1 MGFRKNHIAAA
12 GEFCVFLRIQRSH
25 VKFAF
30 GRFDRRTAGFRL
42 QRVDRHVF
50 LRFDFR
56 IACLSHERAC
66 VYAARCRFCGKRSRG
81 YFSHFHRTTA
91 CQRCVFLCIQRSH
104 IKFAFGCFDGCAAGF
119 CLQRADRRICLCSDR
134 RIACRSRERIRLHAA
149 AGRDSK
155 RACFCFVD
163 RGIAICIDGRVI
175 LRAEF
180 LDLEHA
186 VGGDLRLSFFRD
198 QGAVREGGSCGIGI
212 GEIAVGGILA
222 IFDRALI
229 RDAHR
234 PRFRSVRAG
243 RQLAAVCDGH
253 RSRFC
258 GIGAVFDGSFIRDTH
273 RPLRGVRAATHLARV
288 GDVCGSAAKVA
299 AGNGMILRGMDA
311 EGFPCLVVAVRNV
324 STAGDGEVFGFDVD
338 RLRCR
343 LSEEGDVGIAC
354 GLRRD
359 GARLFAAVFG
369 FCAGHFHAEGR
380 PIACAFDI
388 LGVCDGNILPFD
400 VRICGTGFVAARI
413 VSVFGEEAVFA
424 HIETNVSFRSID
436 GIDDEIAVALLEG
449 NAVFRSRSEDACAG
463 DGHIRN
469 FSSAGLDD
477 GLFRRADGDAI
488 DIAFGFETDF
498 AGCGEGA
505 SGIHGSCR
513 LQIDRA
519 LIRLCRQHTVGIGF
533 DGVDRADGDCVA
545 IDFEVT
551 AFRCRQ
557 SEQFLRGQFVQ
568 ISGREV
574 DLLSVL
580 LMSDAA
586 RILASLAAER
596 GQFDILPGNMRRFF
610 QCRLC
615 IGNAFFDAARA
626 EGDEQILCGLR
637 RTDEDA
643 CFFVFREV
651 GIVCKALFRERCL
664 PVDRL
669 FRIINGFT
677 VGIDAFLRPSADA
690 VFQRVIAC
698 LFVCDVLIDVGDAL
712 FLKRCFRAVVQCVL
726 AVLDVGC
733 QGLVFIVLAF
743 DFRFEEGLLLFD
755 GCVTA
760 FENGCIRPSEKLCLR
775 AFVRHITEVVVDEAA
790 VCRQGDI
797 AMLRG
802 DAVEIQV
809 STLVRDDNISVRAGF
824 ETVFLAAALLC
835 LDAEIVAVLAGD
847 GSGLCGKLDTAAFH
861 HRIRLLGQA
870 ALGGEGDGLRRFDR
884 ADRHIG
890 CRRIQIEVSIL
901 RTAGYLFGTG
911 QNRLVLTAHIIGG
924 FEIQRFRLQEAFRCR
939 CDGVP
944 LDGCCAAYIGNRPGD
959 RNIACPAVLVDLDV
973 TAGFITV
980 EADADGMAC
989 SSFVLLDMGLVVADD
1004 HFHVILLGQTDR
1016 IPAAL
1021 GLDGVVND
1029 IRFIEDI
1036 PLLRLAIADGIG
1048 GP

>member
-1 MGFRKNHIAAA
+1 M
-12 GEFCVFLRIQRSH
+12 
-25 VKFAF
+25 
-30 GRFDRRTAGFRL
+30 
-42 QRVDRHVF
+42 
-50 LRFDFR
+50 
-56 IACLSHERAC
+56 
-66 VYAARCRFCGKRSRG
+66 
-81 YFSHFHRTTA
+81 
-91 CQRCVFLCIQRSH
+91 
-104 IKFAFGCFDGCAAGF
+104 
-119 CLQRADRRICLCSDR
+119 ICL
-134 RIACRSRERIRLHAA
+134 
-149 AGRDSK
+149 
-155 RACFCFVD
+155 
-163 RGIAICIDGRVI
+163 DGRAI

-186 VGGDLRLSFFRD
+186 VGGDLCLSFFRD
-198 QGAVREGGSCGIGI
+198 QGAVREGGLCDIGI
-212 GEIAVGGILA
+212 GEVA
-222 IFDRALI
+222 
-229 RDAHR
+229 
-234 PRFRSVRAG
+234 AG
-243 RQLAAVCDGH
+243 
-253 RSRFC
+253 

-273 RPLRGVRAATHLARV
+273 RIRLRGVLASRQLAAIPDGHRTSLCGIAAVLDGSFIRDPHRPLRGVHAATHLARI

-299 AGNGMILRGMDA
+299 AGYRAVLG
-311 EGFPCLVVAVRNV
+311 VVDVQCISGGVAAVRNV
-324 STAGDGEVFGFDVD
+324 ATAGDGEVFGFDVD
-338 RLRCR
+338 RLRCSF
-343 LSEEGDVGIAC
+343 SEEGDVGIAC

-359 GARLFAAVFG
+359 GARRFAAVFG

-380 PIACAFDI
+380 PIACAFNI

-424 HIETNVSFRSID
+424 HIEMDIAFGSID

-463 DGHIRN
+463 DSHIRN

-477 GLFRRADGDAI
+477 GLFRRTDGDAI
-488 DIAFGFETDF
+488 DIAFRFQTDF
-498 AGCGEGA
+498 AGSCEGA

-513 LQIDRA
+513 LQIDRT
-519 LIRLCRQHTVGIGF
+519 LIRLCRQLTAGIGF
-533 DGVDRADGDCVA
+533 DGVDGADGDCVA

-615 IGNAFFDAARA
+615 IGDAFLDAARA
-626 EGDEQILCGLR
+626 EGDEEILRGLCR
-637 RTDEDA
+637 ADEDF
-643 CFFVFREV
+643 CLFFRGEV
-651 GIVCKALFRERCL
+651 GIAAQAVCRERCL

-669 FRIINGFT
+669 FRIINGIQ
-677 VGIDAFLRPSADA
+677 VHIDAVLRPGADG
-690 VFQRVIAC
+690 VFQRVIAF
-698 LFVCDVLIDVGDAL
+698 LFFCYILIDVSDAI
-712 FLKRCFRAVVQCVL
+712 FLKRRPRGLVQCVL

-733 QGLVFIVLAF
+733 QGLVFIVLAH
-743 DFRFEEGLLLFD
+743 DLRLEEALLLFD
-755 GCVTA
+755 GCDTA

-797 AMLRG
+797 TMLRG

-809 STLVRDDNISVRAGF
+809 STLVRDDNISVCAGF

-835 LDAEIVAVLAGD
+835 LDAEIARCSLPGD
-847 GSGLCGKLDTAAFH
+847 GSGLCGELDTAALH

-924 FEIQRFRLQEAFRCR
+924 FEIQCFRLQEAFRCR

-959 RNIACPAVLVDLDV
+959 RNIACPAVLIDLDI
-973 TAGFITV
+973 TAGFIAV
-980 EADADGMAC
+980 ETDADGIAC

-1004 HFHVILLGQTDR
+1004 HFHVILLGQADR